1 MSASSPYFKN
11 VVNVG
16 DLFFEYSF
24 MYMDGPIVFTC
35 VDRQGD
41 LYLCV
46 CRDAYEQVEWLVS
59 KIDVYTL
66 RKLVG
71 NQISINEALLSDK
84 KEIVQIIWDPKTKT
98 EHSKPFLA
106 DNLPDDL
113 LPEEDVFLDDDG
125 ESDEYV
131 KQVIERMG
139 CSYSSVSDNQPVI
152 DLKKTLTDLRFRVGL
167 NCLLVSQ
174 SIRDVQNYGPDDKSV
189 RYSYNP
195 VYSCTKV

>member
-1 MSASSPYFKN
+1 MSASKPYFKN

-24 MYMDGPIVFTC
+24 MYMDEPIVFTC
-35 VDRQGD
+35 VDKQRN

-71 NQISINEALLSDK
+71 NQISINEALLSNK
-84 KEIVQIIWDPKTKT
+84 KEIIQVIWDPKTKA

-131 KQVIERMG
+131 RRVIERSKSS
-139 CSYSSVSDNQPVI
+139 CRSVSLIKADEI
-152 DLKKTLTDLRFRVGL
+152 
-167 NCLLVSQ
+167 
-174 SIRDVQNYGPDDKSV
+174 
-189 RYSYNP
+189 
-195 VYSCTKV
+195 

>member
-1 MSASSPYFKN
+1 MSASKPYFKN

-35 VDRQGD
+35 VDKQGN

-71 NQISINEALLSDK
+71 NQISINEALLGDK
-84 KEIVQIIWDPKTKT
+84 QEIIQIIWDPKTKM
-98 EHSKPFLA
+98 EHSKLFLA

-131 KQVIERMG
+131 RRVVERSKS
-139 CSYSSVSDNQPVI
+139 SYWSVS
-152 DLKKTLTDLRFRVGL
+152 KH
-167 NCLLVSQ
+167 
-174 SIRDVQNYGPDDKSV
+174 QNI
-189 RYSYNP
+189 
-195 VYSCTKV
+195 

>member
-1 MSASSPYFKN
+1 MMSASKPYFKN

-24 MYMDGPIVFTC
+24 MYMDEPIVFTC
-35 VDRQGD
+35 VDKQRN

-59 KIDVYTL
+59 NIDVYTL

-71 NQISINEALLSDK
+71 NQISINEALLSNK
-84 KEIVQIIWDPKTKT
+84 KEIIQVIWDPKTKA

-131 KQVIERMG
+131 RRVIERSKSS
-139 CSYSSVSDNQPVI
+139 CRSVSLIKADEI
-152 DLKKTLTDLRFRVGL
+152 
-167 NCLLVSQ
+167 
-174 SIRDVQNYGPDDKSV
+174 
-189 RYSYNP
+189 
-195 VYSCTKV
+195 

>member
-1 MSASSPYFKN
+1 MSTSSPYFKN

-59 KIDVYTL
+59 KIDVCTL

-71 NQISINEALLSDK
+71 NQISIMR
-84 KEIVQIIWDPKTKT
+84 
-98 EHSKPFLA
+98 HYLA
-106 DNLPDDL
+106 TSRKLFKSFGTL
-113 LPEEDVFLDDDG
+113 
-125 ESDEYV
+125 
-131 KQVIERMG
+131 KQKR
-139 CSYSSVSDNQPVI
+139 
-152 DLKKTLTDLRFRVGL
+152 
-167 NCLLVSQ
+167 
-174 SIRDVQNYGPDDKSV
+174 SIQNIF
-189 RYSYNP
+189 
-195 VYSCTKV
+195 